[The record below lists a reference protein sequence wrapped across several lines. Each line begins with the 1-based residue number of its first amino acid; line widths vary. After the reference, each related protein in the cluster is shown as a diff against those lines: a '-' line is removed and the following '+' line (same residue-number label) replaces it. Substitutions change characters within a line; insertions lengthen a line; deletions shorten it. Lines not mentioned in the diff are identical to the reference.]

1 MLSNC
6 WSEMMKHKGLSFYHS
21 VWFRPGRIKTN
32 YLIKSHEWWLGL
44 WRTRIVSPPSPDISD
59 PKPDTDAIPALLVLM
74 TSLAEMKRRVQPRY
88 SESTFAN
95 ICNCDHCQ
103 SRGTFL
109 ISDKD
114 RILPVSEWGEVWQS
128 VTLCLVSTVWDM
140 CRYNCQLSQQQHDIQ
155 YYNINFQVWDVDR
168 VLMFRLLPCV
178 CSEAAPP

>member
-6 WSEMMKHKGLSFYHS
+6 WSEMMKHKGLSFYHL

-32 YLIKSHEWWLGL
+32 YLIQSHEWWLGL

-59 PKPDTDAIPALLVLM
+59 PKPETAIPALLVLM
-74 TSLAEMKRRVQPRY
+74 TSLAEMTQWVQPRY

-103 SRGTFL
+103 TRGTFL
-109 ISDKD
+109 ITDKG

-128 VTLCLVSTVWDM
+128 VTLCLVSTETCVDTIV
-140 CRYNCQLSQQQHDIQ
+140 NCHNTSMTF
-155 YYNINFQVWDVDR
+155 NITTSTSKFEMLTGSWCSDYC
-168 VLMFRLLPCV
+168 PCV
-178 CSEAAPP
+178 CSEAAL

>member
-1 MLSNC
+1 MMTGTVTDQDRES
-6 WSEMMKHKGLSFYHS
+6 SEPRYL
-21 VWFRPGRIKTN
+21 RPKTR
-32 YLIKSHEWWLGL
+32 H
-44 WRTRIVSPPSPDISD
+44 WRNS
-59 PKPDTDAIPALLVLM
+59 ALLVLM
-74 TSLAEMKRRVQPRY
+74 TSLAQMTRRVQPRY

-114 RILPVSEWGEVWQS
+114 RILPVSAVRWGVTQS

-168 VLMFRLLPCV
+168 AGSWCSDYCPVYAVRRLLRNWLLQGSWISCIIL
-178 CSEAAPP
+178 